1 MYVIEHAC
9 VSWYCLLLVT
19 GTYFLSFFLRSLNQ
33 QCKEKKEEVLEENVE
48 RQPHVY
54 TNLPIR
60 DEHKT

>member
-1 MYVIEHAC
+1 MCMYRAC
-9 VSWYCLLLVT
+9 MCVLVLSSLVT
-19 GTYFLSFFLRSLNQ
+19 GTYFLSFSLRSLNQ

-48 RQPHVY
+48 RQPHMY